1 MMDKKI
7 DNDMYESA
15 IEAETHRISGAISW
29 FMFGGAIGVVV
40 GFMVGVFVTRV
51 FF

>member
-1 MMDKKI
+1 MVDQKI
-7 DNDMYESA
+7 DNDKYESA
-15 IEAETHRISGAISW
+15 IEAETHRVSGAISW

-40 GFMVGVFVTRV
+40 GVMIGVFVTGV